1 MAQLRQGKVYMEG
14 DSMTKMG
21 NSSKKAKELKA
32 KFVTETIHEISE
44 ADISSREMIDVLR
57 GIGNMAEEIASK
69 IALYALIGGEGAV
82 GCYLKDMVTK
92 VSRRYEELLNED
104 GEAEKDAEES
114 EDEEEGATIAEVLI
128 GELLRSLADDISGRK
143 SHEDSDSSDKD

>member
-1 MAQLRQGKVYMEG
+1 
-14 DSMTKMG
+14 MTKME

-32 KFVTETIHEISE
+32 KFVTKTIHEISE
-44 ADISSREMIDVLR
+44 ADISSREMIDVLG

-69 IALYALIGGEGAV
+69 IALYTLIGGEDAARQ
-82 GCYLKDMVTK
+82 YLKDMLAEI
-92 VSRRYEELLNED
+92 SRRYESLNED
-104 GEAEKDAEES
+104 GEAEKDEEES

-128 GELLRSLADDISGRK
+128 GESLRSLADDISGRK